1 MCDAAS
7 HVLNVLRLIC
17 CVAFSIAFDC
27 VVFWVLVWECTLGTR
42 WKDFIIGCKT
52 EGGGTKPPPPEGF
65 ETLNNGTTVGVV
77 VSQRKTRKKEKTP
90 LPRLLSAVFAKTGSG
105 QTQEIRTQ
113 KCSSR
118 LPVLLLLYLVV
129 VVLLLLLKCCALL
142 LHTLSQQQ
150 QQQQQGWVD
159 EERVQEFAHPPA
171 DDTQVFVC
179 GLPSVYDSL
188 CGPRNEKGLAP
199 MSVLSRLGYSA
210 EMVFKF

>member
-1 MCDAAS
+1 
-7 HVLNVLRLIC
+7 
-17 CVAFSIAFDC
+17 
-27 VVFWVLVWECTLGTR
+27 
-42 WKDFIIGCKT
+42 
-52 EGGGTKPPPPEGF
+52 
-65 ETLNNGTTVGVV
+65 
-77 VSQRKTRKKEKTP
+77 
-90 LPRLLSAVFAKTGSG
+90 
-105 QTQEIRTQ
+105 
-113 KCSSR
+113 
-118 LPVLLLLYLVV
+118 
-129 VVLLLLLKCCALL
+129 LL

-150 QQQQQGWVD
+150 HQGWVD